1 MKLLRLRIALVVV
14 SVLLVGCDQGSKIIA
29 KRTLEQGPSQP
40 ILRGVFDLS
49 YVENRDTGFGLLR
62 AVPERI
68 RTPFLTSLQLLSG
81 IACLLIGARRRA
93 RPITRA
99 CLLLISAGAVGNG
112 LDRLFHG
119 YVVDFL
125 YLHHWPVFNLADIY
139 ITVGAVLL
147 VLASSHNR
155 LAMNRTTAADKSIAT

>member
-14 SVLLVGCDQGSKIIA
+14 SGLLVGCDQGTKIVA
-29 KRTLEQGPSQP
+29 KSALEQGPPQT
-40 ILRGVFDLS
+40 LVRGVFDLS
-49 YVENRDTGFGLLR
+49 YVENRDSGFGLLR

-68 RTPFLTSLQLLSG
+68 RTPFLTSMQLLSG
-81 IACLLIGARRRA
+81 MACLLIAARKRA

-112 LDRLFHG
+112 LDRLFRG

-125 YLHHWPVFNLADIY
+125 YLHHWPVFNLADVY
-139 ITVGAVLL
+139 ITVGAILL
-147 VLASSHNR
+147 VLASRSR
-155 LAMNRTTAADKSIAT
+155 IPSQVT